1 MRADIDNAELC
12 QFSTQI
18 EVARAHAARTRL
30 FGRLVQL
37 GTAIGFLVVW
47 ETAVVGLGVSQI
59 ILPSVSDIAK
69 ALWAMT
75 AEGTIPLHT
84 MITVRR
90 VLIGFAAAAALAVV
104 VGLAMNRSHF
114 VQNVFDPLIAAL
126 YPLPKIALVPLL
138 LIWFGSGEVYKF
150 VVVLATAF
158 FPIVISTYQGLRQV
172 DPGLVSTARDLGA
185 SEWRIQ
191 WEVMLPAATPA
202 ILAGMRVGMGVAIIL
217 TIAAE
222 MIASQ
227 NGLGYLLVAVGAIL
241 ETEKVF
247 AILFTVAILG
257 VAITKV
263 HDWIDF
269 RLAGWAIESR
279 AK

>member
-1 MRADIDNAELC
+1 MSMAVDDSGLRR
-12 QFSTQI
+12 FSTQI
-18 EVARAHAARTRL
+18 ANARAHAARTRTI
-30 FGRLVQL
+30 GWLVQVSTAL
-37 GTAIGFLVVW
+37 GALLLW
-47 ETAVVGLGVSQI
+47 EASVVGMQIDPI
-59 ILPSVSDIAK
+59 ILPRVSVIAST
-69 ALWAMT
+69 LLGMSID
-75 AEGTIPLHT
+75 GTIPWHT
-84 MITVRR
+84 MITLRR
-90 VLIGFAAAAALAVV
+90 VLVGFAAAAILGVLC
-104 VGLAMNRSHF
+104 GLAMNRSYIAR
-114 VQNVFDPLIAAL
+114 NVFDPLIAAL

-138 LIWFGSGEVYKF
+138 LIWFGSGEMYKF
-150 VVVLATAF
+150 VIVLATAF

-172 DPGLVSTARDLGA
+172 DAGLVSTAHDLGA
-185 SEWRIQ
+185 GQWRIQ

-227 NGLGYLLVAVGAIL
+227 DGLGYLLVAVGAIL

-263 HDWIDF
+263 HDWVDI
-269 RLAGWAIESR
+269 RLAGWAVESG